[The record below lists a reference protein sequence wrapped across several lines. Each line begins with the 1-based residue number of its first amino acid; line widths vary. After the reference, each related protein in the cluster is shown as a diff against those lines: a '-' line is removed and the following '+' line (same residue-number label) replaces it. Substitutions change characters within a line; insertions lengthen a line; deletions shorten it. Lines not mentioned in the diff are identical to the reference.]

1 MRHDAGFTLL
11 EVMAAF
17 VIAALATVVVLR
29 AGFTGAVQSRVAG
42 TYEQAV
48 ARAQSRL
55 ASFGTLTALQAETLS
70 GDDGGGYAW
79 RVVIAPLQT
88 TGTVTLY
95 RIDLT
100 ESFGTRAVQLTTERL
115 AVGQ

>member
-1 MRHDAGFTLL
+1 
-11 EVMAAF
+11 
-17 VIAALATVVVLR
+17 
-29 AGFTGAVQSRVAG
+29 
-42 TYEQAV
+42 
-48 ARAQSRL
+48 
-55 ASFGTLTALQAETLS
+55 
-70 GDDGGGYAW
+70 
-79 RVVIAPLQT
+79 VVIAPLQT